1 MLMPYF
7 IYKISER
14 PIRTLHKLELH
25 EKYRDASIRLKV
37 LRSEMPAEASYNIK
51 MFFAETE
58 LHAEDMLNEVRE
70 VQPELG
76 DD

>member
-1 MLMPYF
+1 MPYF
-7 IYKISER
+7 IYKISDR
-14 PIRTLHKLELH
+14 PIRMLHKLEQF
-25 EKYRDASIRLKV
+25 EKYREASSCVKL
-37 LRSEMPAEASYNIK
+37 LRSEMAESATYSIK
-51 MFFAETE
+51 MFFAENE